1 MKILPIFLGCLVLVA
16 CKSAPLEKKMTYT
29 NPIILCDYS
38 DPDVIRVGDTFY
50 MTASSFNFM
59 PGLPILTSTDLVNW
73 TLVNYAVKRIPL
85 TVYDTPQNAKGIWA
99 PSIRYHDGM
108 FYIFV
113 ATPDEGIMET
123 HTTDPLGEWSELHFI
138 WQGKG
143 FEDPCP
149 LWDDDGRVWLV
160 HGYVKSRIGFN
171 SKLGLLELDP
181 KTMDAISEDKIIF
194 DGTKTQPT
202 IEGPKFYKRNGWY
215 YIFAPAGGVTKGWQ
229 TELRSKKI
237 DGDYEEKIMLVQ
249 GKSPTNGPH
258 QGGWVQTAGGE
269 DWFVHFQERGVFG
282 RIVHLQPAVW
292 KDDWLLLGT
301 SVKTGKIPGEAVT
314 EYAMPDVISRREYEQ
329 MGTDTNGENRTF
341 SGPSLPG
348 APIVPGKNAT
358 RLSPYIDMQW
368 QWSANVDDAFAD
380 FNADGSIA
388 LHVLDTRAKKNDKLP
403 FLWDSAN
410 VLTQKIQHEY
420 FDVVATVDASN
431 VPVGARTGI
440 VFLGKTY
447 ASVAVEHNAD
457 GFALVYFEAD
467 GDGDVVRSEFVK
479 DRLLLTAEDARAVQF
494 KLHFEKKDERTGIVT
509 FSAETSAN
517 GSAQVKWTPSAAPF
531 VAEKAHWVGG
541 RFGIY
546 AVGKDGGKAVYSS
559 IVITSSRT

>member
-1 MKILPIFLGCLVLVA
+1 
-16 CKSAPLEKKMTYT
+16 MTYT

-73 TLVNYAVKRIPL
+73 TLVNYAAKRIPL
-85 TVYDTPQNAKGIWA
+85 PQYDTPQNAKGIWA

-123 HTTDPLGEWSELHFI
+123 HTTDPLGAWSELHFI

-181 KTMDAISEDKIIF
+181 KTMDAISEDKIIY
-194 DGTKTQPT
+194 DGTQTQPT

-258 QGGWVQTAGGE
+258 QGGWVQTAGGQ

-282 RIVHLQPAVW
+282 RIVHLQPAAW

-301 SVKTGKIPGEAVT
+301 SVRTGKIPGEAVT
-314 EYAMPDVISRREYEQ
+314 EWQIPDCA
-329 MGTDTNGENRTF
+329 TD
-341 SGPSLPG
+341 S
-348 APIVPGKNAT
+348 IVPATNAM
-358 RLSPYIDMQW
+358 RLSPYADMQW
-368 QWSANVDDAFAD
+368 QWSANVSDAFAD
-380 FNADGSIA
+380 FGADGSIT
-388 LHVLDTRAKKNDKLP
+388 LQVLDTRAKKNDKLP

-410 VLTQKIQHEY
+410 VLTQKVQQER
-420 FDVVATVDASN
+420 FDFSATVDASDLS
-431 VPVGARTGI
+431 VGARTGI

-447 ASVAVEHNAD
+447 ASVAIERTAD

-467 GDGDVVRSEFVK
+467 GDGDVVRSELVK
-479 DRLLLTAEDARAVQF
+479 DRLSLTPTDARAVQLN
-494 KLHFEKKDERTGIVT
+494 LHFEKKDERTGVVT
-509 FSAETSAN
+509 FSAKIAGDAKTGAN
-517 GSAQVKWTPSAAPF
+517 TTEWTPSAAPF

-546 AVGKDGGKAVYSS
+546 AVGKQKGSVLF
-559 IVITSSRT
+559 RL

>member
-1 MKILPIFLGCLVLVA
+1 
-16 CKSAPLEKKMTYT
+16 MTYT

-38 DPDVIRVGDTFY
+38 DPDVIRVGDTFF

-59 PGLPILTSTDLVNW
+59 PGLPILTSSDLVNW
-73 TLVNYAVKRIPL
+73 TLVNYAAKRIPL
-85 TVYDTPQNAKGIWA
+85 AQYDTPQNAKGIWA
-99 PSIRYHDGM
+99 PSIRYHDGV

-123 HTTDPLGEWSELHFI
+123 HTTDPYGTWSELRFI

-181 KTMDAISEDKIIF
+181 QTLQAIREDKIIY

-202 IEGPKFYKRNGWY
+202 IEGPKFYKRNGYY
-215 YIFAPAGGVTKGWQ
+215 YIFAPAGGVTNGWQ

-237 DGDYEEKIMLVQ
+237 DGDYEEKIVLVQ

-258 QGGWVQTAGGE
+258 QGGWVQTASGQ

-282 RIVHLQPAVW
+282 RIVHLQPAAW

-301 SVKTGKIPGEAVT
+301 SVKTKKIPGEAVT
-314 EYAMPDVISRREYEQ
+314 AWEVPDCAENFG
-329 MGTDTNGENRTF
+329 GTDGGAQSDFATTIA
-341 SGPSLPG
+341 PS
-348 APIVPGKNAT
+348 KNAT
-358 RLSPYIDMQW
+358 RLSPYAKLDW
-368 QWSANVDDAFAD
+368 QWSANVNDDFAH
-380 FNADGSIA
+380 FHPDGSIT
-388 LHVLDTRAKKNDKLP
+388 LHVLDTRAKKNDQLP
-403 FLWDSAN
+403 FLWESAN
-410 VLTQKIQHEY
+410 VLTQKVQREQ
-420 FDVVATVDASN
+420 FDFSVTVDASDL
-431 VPVGARTGI
+431 PVGARTGI

-447 ASVAVEHNAD
+447 ASVAVERTAN

-467 GDGDVVRSEFVK
+467 GDGDVVRAELVK
-479 DRLLLTAEDARAVQF
+479 DRLPLASADDARAVHLA
-494 KLHFEKKDERTGIVT
+494 LHFEKQDERTGVVT
-509 FSAETSAN
+509 FSAQTN
-517 GSAQVKWTPSAAPF
+517 GTAWKPAAKSFIAQ
-531 VAEKAHWVGG
+531 KAHWVGG
-541 RFGIY
+541 RFGLY
-546 AVGKDGGKAVYSS
+546 AVGKGAGTVTVHTQSMQ
-559 IVITSSRT
+559 